1 MDSLVRF
8 SEINQAKTF
17 EFNLTLSKEQNL
29 QLIKRLDLL
38 SLKKVS
44 SDESVYLAEN
54 IGIAINNTV
63 WGSDTQVDP
72 PQSISQIL
80 LQSNDEAEENWDA

>member
-1 MDSLVRF
+1 MYGAYQMDSLVRF

-44 SDESVYLAEN
+44 FMGNLSPLAEDRW
-54 IGIAINNTV
+54 T
-63 WGSDTQVDP
+63 
-72 PQSISQIL
+72 L
-80 LQSNDEAEENWDA
+80 EALSLIHI

>member
-44 SDESVYLAEN
+44 FKGSLSPLAEDRW
-54 IGIAINNTV
+54 ALKAELRATV
-63 WGSDTQVDP
+63 KQKADP
-72 PQSISQIL
+72 NVPNGKQRVVL
-80 LQSNDEAEENWDA
+80 EEDSS